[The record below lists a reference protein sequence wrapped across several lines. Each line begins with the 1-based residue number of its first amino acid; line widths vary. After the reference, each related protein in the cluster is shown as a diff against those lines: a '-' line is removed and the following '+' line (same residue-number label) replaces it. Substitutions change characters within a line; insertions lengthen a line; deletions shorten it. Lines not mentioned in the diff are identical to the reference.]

1 MKLSKGSGSVKLPP
15 RVSAGVDQ
23 LRESR
28 LLIPIVLLVVAIIAA
43 PILLTRSS
51 EPPRAAIAG
60 SEAAGAVEA
69 GSTELDPVVLAETP
83 GLRDYRERLDPFR
96 SNNPFKQQLT
106 DAPKSAGGGGGGGGT
121 GGGGETIA
129 DAIADG
135 TVTAEDGAISGG
147 GDALPTIPGGDTGGD
162 PAPAP
167 DPVPDPD
174 PAPDPGNGGNGGS
187 GDDDEPEPDPTKV
200 TVRYGPAG
208 NTQLLIDLKPV
219 HAMAGP
225 DDPLARLRRVGANS
239 AVFGI
244 SPQVDL
250 DGEATC
256 LSQHPPCDLM
266 RIKVGETAQLT
277 YRPTGETYRL
287 ELLRVK

>member
-1 MKLSKGSGSVKLPP
+1 MKLSKPSGSPKLPP
-15 RVSAGVDQ
+15 RAGDAIAR

-43 PILLTRSS
+43 PILLARSS
-51 EPPRAAIAG
+51 ESAPATIAG
-60 SEAAGAVEA
+60 SEAAGAAEA
-69 GSTELDPVVLAETP
+69 GSTEFDPVVLADTP
-83 GLRDYRERLDPFR
+83 GLRDYRERLDPFS

-106 DAPKSAGGGGGGGGT
+106 DPPKSAGDGGNGGDGGGDGA
-121 GGGGETIA
+121 TIA

-135 TVTAEDGAISGG
+135 TVTADDGTSA
-147 GDALPTIPGGDTGGD
+147 TGGD
-162 PAPAP
+162 PAPSVPAP

-174 PAPDPGNGGNGGS
+174 PTPDPGNGGGN
-187 GDDDEPEPDPTKV
+187 GDDDEPEADPTKV

-225 DDPLARLRRVGANS
+225 DDPLATLRRVATNS

-244 SPQVDL
+244 SPEVDL
-250 DGEATC
+250 GGEANC
-256 LSQHPPCDLM
+256 LSKKSPCDLM

-287 ELLRVK
+287 QLLRVK